1 MTRTRTRRAA
11 PVTRRRF
18 LGTAL
23 LGTAAALAAAVP
35 GVAATRRRTKPAPK
49 PAAAAR
55 APKLEAEIAK
65 QKGYLT
71 KTLDTIRA
79 YELPPGSEQ
88 AFVFSAV
95 KAKPRRGGAR

>member
-23 LGTAAALAAAVP
+23 MGTAAALAAAVP
-35 GVAATRRRTKPAPK
+35 GVAATRRKAK
-49 PAAAAR
+49 PAAKPAAQR
-55 APKLEAEIAK
+55 APKLEAEITK
-65 QKGYLT
+65 QKGYLA
-71 KTLDTIRA
+71 KSLDTIRA
-79 YELPPGSEQ
+79 HELPPGSEQ

-95 KAKPRRGGAR
+95 KAKLRRGGSR